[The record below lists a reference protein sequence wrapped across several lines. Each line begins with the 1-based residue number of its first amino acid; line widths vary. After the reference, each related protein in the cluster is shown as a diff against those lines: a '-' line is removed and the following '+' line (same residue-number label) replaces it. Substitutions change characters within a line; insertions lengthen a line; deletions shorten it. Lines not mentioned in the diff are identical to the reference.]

1 MAITHLKKGDE
12 KMAEESVS
20 MIYPLL
26 VQMNDN
32 QRILLTFSLFSTL
45 FLAIVVF
52 TIVVN
57 STKKG

>member
-1 MAITHLKKGDE
+1 MPDDT
-12 KMAEESVS
+12 VS